1 MNRASPPAAA
11 EAVAERGAS
20 RPDAG
25 SSAADPVRVLY
36 VAGAGR
42 SGSTVLANLLGE
54 IPGFAS
60 VGEVRFLWE
69 RGLAEGRLCGCG
81 VAVPEC
87 PFWTRVLH
95 EAFGA
100 ANVDPRE
107 MMRLEKLGTRAR
119 HVPAMMRSRSGA
131 AARAHLARMGPY
143 ADRLAQ
149 LYRAIRSV
157 SGARVVVDS
166 SKLPGYGFVL
176 GLLPDIDLRVVH
188 LVRDPRAT
196 AFSWLRRKEQ
206 PDRGAPGLMRR
217 KGPSTA
223 AALWTAG
230 NGAADALWSGRPAG
244 LRLRYE
250 DFATSPG
257 PAVRRVLELA
267 GEPDA
272 EPPLVGER
280 EVELG
285 VHHTVA
291 GNPDRLRTG
300 RVELR
305 PDREWRARMRGRD
318 RALVTAL
325 TWPLLLRY
333 GYVGETRDGSGG

>member
-1 MNRASPPAAA
+1 
-11 EAVAERGAS
+11 
-20 RPDAG
+20 
-25 SSAADPVRVLY
+25 VRVLY

-54 IPGFAS
+54 VPGFVS

-69 RGLAEGRLCGCG
+69 RGLVEGRLCGCG
-81 VAVPEC
+81 VAVPSC
-87 PFWTRVLH
+87 PFWSRVLAG
-95 EAFGA
+95 AFGREDA
-100 ANVDPRE
+100 VDPRE
-107 MMRLEKLGTRAR
+107 MMRLERLGTRAR
-119 HVPAMMRSRSGA
+119 HVPAMVRSRSGA
-131 AARAHLARMGPY
+131 AARAHLARMGPN
-143 ADRLAQ
+143 ADRLAR

-157 SGARVVVDS
+157 SRARVVVDS

-176 GLLPDIDLRVVH
+176 GLLPEVDLRVVH

-196 AFSWLRRKEQ
+196 AFSWSRVKDQ
-206 PDRGAPGLMRR
+206 PDRGAPGVMRR
-217 KGPSTA
+217 KTPPTA

-230 NGAADALWSGRPAG
+230 NAAADALWSGRPAT

-250 DFATSPG
+250 DFVAAPG
-257 PAVRRVLELA
+257 AALTRVLELA

-272 EPPLVGER
+272 ASPLIGER
-280 EVELG
+280 TVELG

-305 PDREWRARMRGRD
+305 ADREWRGRMRARD

-333 GYVGETRDGSGG
+333 GYLGEADDGSGG

>member
-1 MNRASPPAAA
+1 VTRASPPAAA
-11 EAVAERGAS
+11 GAAAEPVA
-20 RPDAG
+20 PAG
-25 SSAADPVRVLY
+25 IPDPVRVLY

-54 IPGFAS
+54 VPGFVS

-69 RGLAEGRLCGCG
+69 RGLVEGRLCGCG
-81 VAVPEC
+81 VPVPEC
-87 PFWTRVLH
+87 PFWTRVLA
-95 EAFGA
+95 EAFGEGG
-100 ANVDPRE
+100 VDPRE

-119 HVPAMMRSRSGA
+119 HVPAMLRARSGA

-143 ADRLAQ
+143 GERLAR

-157 SGARVVVDS
+157 SDARVVVDS

-176 GLLPDIDLRVVH
+176 GLLPAIDLRVVH

-196 AFSWLRRKEQ
+196 AFSWLRLKEQ
-206 PDRGAPGLMRR
+206 PDRGAPGVMRR

-230 NGAADALWSGRPAG
+230 NGAADALWSGRRAA

-250 DFATSPG
+250 DFTASPG
-257 PAVRRVLELA
+257 PAVDRVLELA
-267 GEPDA
+267 GEPGA
-272 EPPLVGER
+272 PSPLVGER
-280 EVELG
+280 TVELG

-305 PDREWRARMRGRD
+305 ADREWRGRMRGRD

-333 GYVGETRDGSGG
+333 GYLGERRDGSRG